1 MVTVL
6 VTERF
11 ARVFALDGA
20 AVVAEIVPA
29 PVVLL
34 VTAQICAKVV

>member
-6 VTERF
+6 VTERL
-11 ARVFALDGA
+11 ARAFVPDGA

-29 PVVLL
+29 PDLL
-34 VTAQICAKVV
+34 VTAQACARVV